1 MATQTSPSVLKLVKV
16 TETSKFSPASPD
28 PSGLAYIQHLD
39 ALLVGDGEIEEN
51 DRLYKGKNLFQVSL
65 TGSLQNTFTTED
77 FSDES
82 TGVAYN
88 PANRFLYISDDD
100 KRKIF
105 QVNPGGDGLYNTKD
119 DVVTSFNTT
128 AFGSGD
134 PEDVTYSPITGNLF
148 IVDGVKAQVYEV
160 TTKGALVSQFDTE
173 RLGLK
178 DPEGIF
184 IDPGTGHLFMVGFP
198 ANRVFELT
206 TKGELVRTYDISA
219 AKAIKPA
226 GITIAP
232 TSNDRT
238 QQSLYIVDRGIDND
252 GNSRQNDGR
261 IYEFALGTSGGGGG
275 ASPTNQAP
283 SVNAGEDLV
292 IFKQASL
299 DGTVIDDGLPNPPG
313 SLTTTWSKVS
323 GPGNV
328 SFANAGKEDT
338 TATFSAPGSYVLQL
352 QASDSKLT
360 NSDRV
365 SVLVLNP
372 QTTSFFSLGGSGTVG
387 GVAYSDEDILAYDRS
402 NRTWSMYF
410 DGSDVGLSSRNIR
423 DFHINQDGSILFS
436 LNSSLT
442 LNGVGRVEKQDIV
455 KFTPTSTGN
464 NTAGSFSLYFD
475 GSDVGLTKSDEAIDG
490 IAFTKD
496 GKLVISTTGKYD
508 VPGTSGNI
516 TGNDKDLLAFNATSL
531 GVNTAGTWNLFFQGS
546 DVGLT
551 ESSEDINGVWIDSNN
566 KLYLTTKGTF
576 QVPGVTGDG
585 ADIVTFTPTS
595 LGATTAGNYVSY
607 LDGSDIG
614 LAGVVVDGFTQVA

>member
-1 MATQTSPSVLKLVKV
+1 MATPTSSPSVLKLVKV
-16 TETSKFSPASPD
+16 TDTSKFSPASPD
-28 PSGLAYIQHLD
+28 PSGLAYIRHLNT
-39 ALLVGDGEIEEN
+39 LLIGDGEVDEIR
-51 DRLYKGKNLFQVSL
+51 RLYKGKNLFQVSL
-65 TGSLQNTFTTED
+65 TGSLQNTFTTKD
-77 FSDES
+77 FSNEP

-105 QVNPGGDGLYNTKD
+105 QLNPGGDGLYNTKD
-119 DVVTSFNTT
+119 DVVTSFSTT
-128 AFGSGD
+128 GFGSSD
-134 PEDVTYSPITGNLF
+134 PEDVTYSPTTGNLF
-148 IVDGVKAQVYEV
+148 IVDGLGAQVYEV
-160 TTKGALVSQFDTE
+160 TTKGTLVSQFDTLK
-173 RLGLK
+173 LGLK

-232 TSNDRT
+232 TSNDPT
-238 QQSLYIVDRGIDND
+238 KQSLYIVDRGIDND
-252 GNSRQNDGR
+252 ENPTENDGR
-261 IYEFALGTSGGGGG
+261 IYEFALGTSAGGD
-275 ASPTNQAP
+275 SPVNQAP

-313 SLTTTWSKVS
+313 SLTTTWSTVS

-360 NSDRV
+360 SSDRV

-372 QTTSFFSLGGSGTVG
+372 QTTSFFSLSGSGTVG
-387 GVAYSDEDILAYDRS
+387 EVAYDDEDILAYDRT
-402 NRTWSMYF
+402 NRSWSMYF

-442 LNGVGRVEKQDIV
+442 LDGVGKVDKQDIV

-496 GKLVISTTGKYD
+496 GQLVISTTGKYD
-508 VPGTSGNI
+508 VPGASGNI

-551 ESSEDINGVWIDSNN
+551 DSSEDIDGIWIDSNN
-566 KLYLTTKGTF
+566 KLYFTTKGAF
-576 QVPGVTGDG
+576 QVPGVTGNG

-595 LGATTAGNYVSY
+595 LGDITSGNYASF
-607 LDGSDIG
+607 LDGANIG
-614 LAGVVVDGFTQVA
+614 LVGVVVDGFTQVA